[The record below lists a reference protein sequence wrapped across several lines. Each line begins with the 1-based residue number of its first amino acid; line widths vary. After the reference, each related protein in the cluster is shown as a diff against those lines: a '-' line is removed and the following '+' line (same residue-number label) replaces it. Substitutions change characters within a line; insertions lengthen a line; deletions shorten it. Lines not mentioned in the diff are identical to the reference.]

1 MNPPVLPQRIID
13 IMDPK
18 DRAALGPAGRTSAEI
33 LRVVEDRSE
42 KELHRDIVRYLN
54 VFGLPFC
61 HARMDKRSSIAEGY
75 PDFSFPYRGRFVA
88 WEAKTATGKLSHAQQ
103 VTREMVERNGGFFK
117 VIRELEDAKNHL
129 REIDAILEPKAT
141 IK

>member
-18 DRAALGPAGRTSAEI
+18 DRAKLGKAGRTSAEI

-42 KELHRDIVRYLN
+42 KDLHRDIVRYLN

-61 HARMDKRSSIAEGY
+61 HARMDRKSSIAEGY
-75 PDFSFPYRGRFVA
+75 PDFTFPYRGFFVA
-88 WEAKTATGKLSHAQQ
+88 WEAKTATGKLSGRQHE
-103 VTREMVERNGGFFK
+103 TREAIERNGGKFK
-117 VIRELEDAKNHL
+117 VIRQLEEAKNHL
-129 REIDAILEPKAT
+129 RELDALVTPKVSL
-141 IK
+141 